1 MARIGTAI
9 FQWSSGYESTGS
21 APFEHQL
28 GAPLRAI
35 RPAVR
40 HDVRERLSLD
50 HLNVN
55 RVGLHDPIHET
66 IGVIRYEDN
75 QDSFARLLNVASRY
89 PVIYIPSSGST
100 GDAHECFLIFGD
112 PIDSEMDGDRGY
124 PGYEDNQLTVRLRRT
139 DGAVSTGIYG

>member
-1 MARIGTAI
+1 VARIGTAI
-9 FQWSSGYESTGS
+9 FQWDTGYESTGV

-40 HDVRERLSLD
+40 HDVRSRLSLD
-50 HLNVN
+50 QLTET
-55 RVGLHDPIHET
+55 RFSLHDPIHET

-75 QDSFARLLNVASRY
+75 QDTFARLLNVASRY

-112 PIDSEMDGDRGY
+112 PVDSDMDADRGF
-124 PGYEDNQLTVRLRRT
+124 PGYEDNQIEVRLRKT
-139 DGAVSTGIYG
+139 DGTASTGIYG